1 MGAEFSHTCMSDCF
15 AGNRLMISDSVTECG
30 NESENDSERGNEI
43 VRKEKKTS
51 HSLIGYKGESALTLK
66 ENEHILSIHSS
77 FPAEDG

>member
-1 MGAEFSHTCMSDCF
+1 
-15 AGNRLMISDSVTECG
+15 MISDSVIECG

-51 HSLIGYKGESALTLK
+51 HSLIGYKGESAFTVK